1 MESTEGSEFV
11 FDYIRLLYYKSH
23 KINSNQS
30 CYRYRLSW
38 LDKKKKATS
47 NLINKKDDKC
57 FQYVLTV
64 ALNHEEIKTDSQ
76 RITKIKPEINI
87 NKYN

>member
-30 CYRYRLSW
+30 WYRYRLSW

-76 RITKIKPEINI
+76 RITKIKP
-87 NKYN
+87 